1 MEAVSLSLAA
11 AASEDKAVKDRDL
24 ATRDLG
30 AIEEDVVKVAGD
42 DVVDNR
48 LEEEEEATVAAR
60 RLDMF

>member
-30 AIEEDVVKVAGD
+30 EIEEDVVKVAGD